1 MIKETIRRTMGSLK
15 LSIQSPWLALYHAY
29 IFHMLERHLR
39 LQRRRLYA
47 PDPASLL
54 YVAASSLPYHTSGYT
69 TRTHEVIRALS
80 RAGSKVQVLT
90 RAGYPWDRKD
100 RERDAMSDETVVN
113 DVRYQHVGALENSR
127 HLYQYCLQ
135 AARVVAGVAA
145 QKRAAAIH
153 ASSNHVN
160 ALPALLAAKKLGLP
174 FVYEMRGLWEL
185 SRVSRHPEFM
195 DSQRYKM
202 GLALEGL
209 VARHACHVFVISEQ
223 LGRYVHEHFAVPEDR
238 ISLLPNCVDLQVF
251 QLSSPGDMVPFTIA
265 YAGSLIEYE
274 GLDTLLR
281 AVATLCE
288 QGVGCKLNIAGD
300 GEARQ
305 ALEALVDQLG
315 IGGNVNFLGKL
326 SPERARKVVARAALV
341 CIPRKPYE
349 VCKIVPPIKLVEAM
363 AMGNPVVVP
372 DLPVFRDELGKEPA
386 GLFFCSGDVNDL
398 ARVLKDAL
406 ENPIKMRELG
416 LRARTYVEQNRT
428 WAPHVR
434 NVLRTIDRL
443 KTERQDVLGC

>member
-1 MIKETIRRTMGSLK
+1 MIKETVRRTMGPLK
-15 LSIQSPWLALYHAY
+15 LSIQRPWLALYHAY

-39 LQRRRLYA
+39 LQGRRLYA

-54 YVAASSLPYHTSGYT
+54 YVAASSLPYHTSGYS

-80 RAGSKVQVLT
+80 QVGSKVHVLT
-90 RAGYPWDRKD
+90 RASYPWDRKD
-100 RERDAMSDETVVN
+100 RERDAMNDKTVVD
-113 DVRYQHVGALENSR
+113 DVRYQHVGAPTNNR
-127 HLYQYCLQ
+127 HFYQYCLK
-135 AARVVAGVAA
+135 AARVVAGIAA
-145 QKRAAAIH
+145 QKRTAVIH

-160 ALPALLAAKKLGLP
+160 ALPALIAAKKL
-174 FVYEMRGLWEL
+174 ELWEL

-195 DSQRYKM
+195 DSQRYQM

-209 VARHACHVFVISEQ
+209 VARYACHVFVISEQ

-238 ISLLPNCVDLQVF
+238 ISMLPNCVDLQVF
-251 QLSSPGDMVPFTIA
+251 QLSSPDDMVPFTIA

-274 GLDTLLR
+274 GLDTLFR
-281 AVATLCE
+281 VVATLFE
-288 QGVGCKLNIAGD
+288 QGAGCKLNIAGD

-305 ALEALVDQLG
+305 ALEALVAQLG
-315 IGGNVNFLGKL
+315 IGGNVNFFGKL
-326 SPERARKVVARAALV
+326 TPESARKVVARSALV
-341 CIPRKPYE
+341 CIPRKSYE
-349 VCKIVPPIKLVEAM
+349 VCKIIPPIKLVEAM
-363 AMGNPVVVP
+363 GIGNPVVVP

-406 ENPIKMRELG
+406 ENPINMRELR

-428 WAPHVR
+428 WAPHVC

-443 KTERQDVLGC
+443 TTERRGMLGC